1 MHEMPVTQAMLNM
14 ALQHADGQRIT
25 DIYLQ
30 VGMMSAIVPESVEVF
45 FDYLSKGTL
54 AEGATLHF
62 ERVPIE
68 MTCLDCGQQADLSEW
83 TDEPPQAIMMEA
95 LHRGCKCGSKRLRVT
110 GGVGFEM
117 TSLNVEP
124 AAPPPPQSWGE

>member
-14 ALQHADGQRIT
+14 ALEHAKGQRIT

-45 FDYLSKGTL
+45 FDYLSQGTL

-68 MTCLDCGQQADLSEW
+68 MTCLDCGKQADLSEW
-83 TDEPPQAIMMEA
+83 ADEPPQAIMMNA
-95 LHRGCKCGSKRLRVT
+95 LHRGCQCGSKRLRVT
-110 GGVGFEM
+110 EGVGFEM
-117 TSLNVEP
+117 VGLEVDIIK
-124 AAPPPPQSWGE
+124 

>member
-14 ALQHADGQRIT
+14 ALEHAKGQRIT

-45 FDYLSKGTL
+45 FDYLSQGTL
-54 AEGATLHF
+54 AEGAILHF

-83 TDEPPQAIMMEA
+83 ADALPQAIMMEA

-110 GGVGFEM
+110 EGVGFKM
-117 TSLNVEP
+117 MSLNVEP
-124 AAPPPPQSWGE
+124 VPCK